1 MADMEIRL
9 TKDELLRQMAIQD
22 FWSEIA
28 FQEGY
33 EVAPGYSFDDME
45 SEEIVEVEPALDA
58 PARWPVANIG
68 ACLPAESYL
77 VYGGEW
83 PITVETTDIKQAA

>member
-9 TKDELLRQMAIQD
+9 TKDELLRQVAIQD

-33 EVAPGYSFDDME
+33 EVAPGYSFDDIE
-45 SEEIVEVEPALDA
+45 GAD
-58 PARWPVANIG
+58 G
-68 ACLPAESYL
+68 ACDRVALEALADHDGDGHVWGMDLAE
-77 VYGGEW
+77 G
-83 PITVETTDIKQAA
+83 

>member
-45 SEEIVEVEPALDA
+45 SEEIVEVETTPNA
-58 PARWPVANIG
+58 PACWPVANMG
-68 ACLPAESYL
+68 AYLPAESFL
-77 VYGGEW
+77 VHREEW
-83 PITVETTDIKQAA
+83 HVAAADSGMSQAA